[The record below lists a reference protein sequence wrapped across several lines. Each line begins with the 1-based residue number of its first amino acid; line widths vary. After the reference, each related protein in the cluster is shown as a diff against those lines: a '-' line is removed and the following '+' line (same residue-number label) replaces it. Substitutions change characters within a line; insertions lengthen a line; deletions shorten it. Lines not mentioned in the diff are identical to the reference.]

1 MTLGGNLQNL
11 RKEAGLSQEQV
22 AQALFVSRQSVSK
35 WENDQAEPGVENL
48 KTLAKLYG
56 VTLDRLVGME
66 TPSKEMGERA
76 PGEPFNL
83 YHTMVLLFALG
94 TFVCT
99 GSIVL
104 AYDMEAMPFAL
115 LSMIA
120 MTAGVWVRRPA
131 VWWSIQGLLGF
142 ELAFLV
148 LDMLGVALLGMAIYL
163 PKILLNGIYL
173 RAMCRKPVKRRFGI
187 EE

>member
-1 MTLGGNLQNL
+1 
-11 RKEAGLSQEQV
+11 
-22 AQALFVSRQSVSK
+22 
-35 WENDQAEPGVENL
+35 
-48 KTLAKLYG
+48 
-56 VTLDRLVGME
+56 
-66 TPSKEMGERA
+66 
-76 PGEPFNL
+76 
-83 YHTMVLLFALG
+83 
-94 TFVCT
+94 
-99 GSIVL
+99 
-104 AYDMEAMPFAL
+104 
-115 LSMIA
+115 MIA

>member
-1 MTLGGNLQNL
+1 M
-11 RKEAGLSQEQV
+11 KICKISQS
-22 AQALFVSRQSVSK
+22 LFVTRQTISK
-35 WENDQAEPGVENL
+35 WENNLAEPGVENL
-48 KTLAKLYG
+48 KALARLYG
-56 VTLDRLVGME
+56 VTLDRLVGVE
-66 TPSKEMGERA
+66 PPSKELEERA
-76 PGEPFNL
+76 PEGPFNL
-83 YHTMVLLFALG
+83 YHTMVLLLALG

-104 AYDMEAMPFAL
+104 AYGMAAMPFSL

-148 LDMLGVALLGMAIYL
+148 LDMLGVTLPGMAIYL

-173 RAMCRKPVKRRFGI
+173 RAMCRAPVKRRFGI